1 MYRKYPH
8 LALGLAAAAMALAV
22 SLPTARAG
30 TADDQ
35 FAVAATHYA
44 KSRWQ
49 LAEEEF
55 RKFVDQF
62 PESERIDE
70 ARFFLAESMVQLS
83 RHEEAR
89 EVLAE
94 LVERKAPGRYAAQA
108 SFRFGET
115 AYLLGDTAGAKD
127 ALERFLSS
135 YPQDQLGAFALYYL
149 GNIALG
155 ERDWPAAQKTFS
167 RALADFPDGAMANE
181 CRFGLAQALRSLG
194 ELQEARRFY
203 RYLTERKSSPL
214 ADDALLELGLLEFNA
229 ENYTQAA
236 LYLTAIERDFPASD
250 LSVQAYYWRGRCLMA
265 QNRWRDAADLLLRE
279 APRDASDPLAPASA
293 FAAADSLRHCGQL
306 DAAGDL
312 FDRVVREWPVCE
324 WADDALESQV
334 QLALDAGRYD
344 RVDELAARFE
354 RQFPASPLLAAVR
367 QASLRSLLDREEF
380 DKAAALAAHPAT
392 TDEAEATSDDAD
404 DATLYYLALAHI
416 GARRYQQ
423 ALDVLDRLEARVSA
437 RRPASERAT
446 SNGNA
451 SVAPANDDANEDDEL
466 SLDIWPDGSPGNDDR
481 HDDASPEPGEMARD
495 AASPSPSAEADPTD
509 DWTAALLAARASAL
523 LGLKRNDESIQ
534 ALQEYLRR
542 WPNRPEAVRCR
553 AQLCVALS
561 RDGRLDQALTER
573 EVLRSAAA
581 TAVATPSSRRNQS
594 PDSDPFLDVTLHLA
608 EAAYS
613 SGQRQTAER
622 LFGELAA
629 SKGSPRYAAQ
639 GLAGLGWCR
648 LDTSDLDESAAA
660 FARLLDQ
667 FPDSPL
673 AAEAALMRARAL
685 EGTDNP
691 SGAIAMYDLIIERHP
706 HSEQMADALWGAA
719 RLHDRLEQDQDAARL
734 LKRLIDEHPDFAAID
749 AAIYQY
755 AWVLSDLG
763 KKEES
768 VLAFERVARNYRNG
782 TYWPD
787 SMYRLAHRAAEDGDH
802 ERAAILLDEV
812 LDATPK
818 GEVLA
823 HALYLKGQLAA
834 AQDDWDQVAQPMQR
848 VVDEFP
854 DSPLRMP
861 AEYWLADSLYRQERY
876 DEAGRRFAQLA
887 QEMEGRND
895 SWLGLVVLRQ
905 AQTLAQE
912 QRWQEAHDLAG
923 TIAERFP
930 DFNQPHEVDYLLG
943 RCLAS
948 LGQFDEARQAYE
960 RVTRSSDHGR
970 SETAAMAQWMI
981 GESFFHQQRYEEAI
995 RAYHRVEALYAYPR
1009 WQAGALLQAGKCHEM
1024 LGQWQ
1029 QATELYDE
1037 VTKAYPNT
1045 PFTEEAGR
1053 RLNVTRQR
1061 MNLSAARQPNSQE

>member
-1 MYRKYPH
+1 MYRKYQH
-8 LALGLAAAAMALAV
+8 LAFGLAAAAIALAV

-35 FAVAATHYA
+35 FAVAAAHYA

-55 RKFVDQF
+55 RTFVDQF
-62 PESERIDE
+62 PQDMRLDE
-70 ARFFLAESMVQLS
+70 ARFFLAESLVQLG

-89 EVLAE
+89 KNLAE
-94 LVERKAPGRYAAQA
+94 LVERNAPGRYAAQA

-115 AYLLGDTAGAKD
+115 AYLLADTPTAKD
-127 ALERFLSS
+127 ALERFVAR
-135 YPQDQLGAFALYYL
+135 YPEDKLGAYALYYL

-155 ERDWPAAQKTFS
+155 ERDWSGAQKTFS
-167 RALADFPDGAMANE
+167 RALADFPDGPMADE
-181 CRFGLAQALRSLG
+181 CRFGLAQSLSALG

-203 RYLTERKSSPL
+203 RYLAERKSSPL
-214 ADDALLELGLLEFNA
+214 ADDALLEWGLLEFDA

-236 LYLTAIERDFPASD
+236 VHLTAIEKDFPESA
-250 LSVQAYYWRGRCLMA
+250 LRVKAFYWRGRCLMA
-265 QNRWRDAADLLLRE
+265 QNRWREAADLLLRE
-279 APRDASDPLAPASA
+279 APGDTADPLAPAAA
-293 FAAADSLRHCGQL
+293 FAAADSLHHCGQL

-312 FDRVVREWPVCE
+312 FDRVVRDWPDCE
-324 WADDALESQV
+324 WADDSLQAQV
-334 QLALDAGRYD
+334 QLALESGRYD

-354 RQFPASPLLAAVR
+354 RQFPTSSLLATVR

-380 DKAAALAAHPAT
+380 DRAAALAAPPAT
-392 TDEAEATSDDAD
+392 TDGTEAASDDAD

-437 RRPASERAT
+437 RHPASQRAT
-446 SNGNA
+446 STVPPP
-451 SVAPANDDANEDDEL
+451 VAAPNEATSSDDEL
-466 SLDIWPDGSPGNDDR
+466 SLDIWPDAAPGDDNPG
-481 HDDASPEPGEMARD
+481 DEKLPQLSDSASDTALH
-495 AASPSPSAEADPTD
+495 SPSAAANPAD
-509 DWTAALLAARASAL
+509 DWAAALLAARASAL
-523 LGLKRNDESIQ
+523 LGLKRNDESIE

-542 WPNRPEAVRCR
+542 WPNRPEAIRCR
-553 AQLCVALS
+553 AQLCVALA
-561 RDGRLDQALTER
+561 RDGHLDQALTER
-573 EVLRSAAA
+573 EALRSAAR
-581 TAVATPSSRRNQS
+581 TAVAPPSSRRNKS

-685 EGTDNP
+685 EGTDNTG
-691 SGAIAMYDLIIERHP
+691 GAIAMYHLVIERHP
-706 HSEQMADALWGAA
+706 QSEQMADALWGAA

-734 LKRLIDEHPDFAAID
+734 LKRLIDEHPEFAAMD

-768 VLAFERVARNYRNG
+768 ALTFERVARNYRNS

-787 SMYRLAHRAAEDGDH
+787 SMYRLAQRAAEDGDN
-802 ERAAILLDEV
+802 ERATILLDEV
-812 LDATPK
+812 LDATPT

-834 AQDDWDQVAQPMQR
+834 AQGDWDQVAQPMQR

-861 AEYWLADSLYRQERY
+861 AEYWLADSLYRQERF
-876 DEAGRRFAQLA
+876 DEAGRRFAHLA
-887 QEMEGRND
+887 QKMEGRTD

-912 QRWQEAHDLAG
+912 QRWQEAFDLAG

-930 DFNQPHEVDYLLG
+930 DFDQPHEVDYLLG

-948 LGQFDEARQAYE
+948 QGKFDEARQAYE
-960 RVTRSSDHGR
+960 RVTRSPDHGR

-981 GESFFHQQRYEEAI
+981 GESFFHQQRYEDAI

-1024 LGQWQ
+1024 LGQWR

-1037 VTKAYPNT
+1037 VAKAYPNS

-1061 MNLSAARQPNSQE
+1061 MDLSAARQPTPQD